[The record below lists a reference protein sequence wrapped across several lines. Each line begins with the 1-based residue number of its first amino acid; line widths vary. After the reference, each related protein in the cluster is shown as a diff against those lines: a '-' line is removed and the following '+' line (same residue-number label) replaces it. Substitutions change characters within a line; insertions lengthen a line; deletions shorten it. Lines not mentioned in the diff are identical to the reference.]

1 MKRAWPENQGRRG
14 GGRGRDADFIRQRQ
28 RFSGF
33 FGPSDKPTEEEQVVE
48 VGLLVRLHWVGQLIG
63 KKGVT
68 IRELKKKS
76 AANMNFGDD
85 EIDVDHGKYNV
96 MAISGTR
103 DQVSKACVGIAEKL
117 GEITQ
122 SEDWKLVFLIPN
134 SYCGMFIGKKG
145 ANVKKMKGDAGDRL
159 WIKLSEDPISLPGA
173 NEVTACS
180 IYGAKIWVKNAI
192 EEAAITLGDISA
204 SIKAELEKIQPP
216 QRYGGDF
223 GRVGGGPTSYGGG
236 FKRDLD
242 NFGGGGHMAGVGGGG
257 TGYRSIDVGGYGRGG
272 GGDYGRGGGGRGYE
286 SRGQD
291 RRGGYGR
298 ESPTRGSG
306 RFGWGRGGASS
317 GRRGW
322 E

>member
-1 MKRAWPENQGRRG
+1 
-14 GGRGRDADFIRQRQ
+14 
-28 RFSGF
+28 
-33 FGPSDKPTEEEQVVE
+33 VE

-85 EIDVDHGKYNV
+85 EIDVDHDKYNV

-103 DQVSKACVGIAEKL
+103 DQVSRACVAIAGKL

-145 ANVKKMKGDAGDRL
+145 ANVKKMKGEAGDRL

-180 IYGAKIWVKNAI
+180 IYGAEEYVKHAI

-216 QRYGGDF
+216 KFGGDF
-223 GRVGGGPTSYGGG
+223 GRVAGGPASYGGG
-236 FKRDLD
+236 FRRDLD
-242 NFGGGGHMAGVGGGG
+242 NFGGGGRGGGS
-257 TGYRSIDVGGYGRGG
+257 GYRSIDVGGYGRGG
-272 GGDYGRGGGGRGYE
+272 GGDYGRRGGGPGYE
-286 SRGQD
+286 RRGQD
-291 RRGGYGR
+291 RRGGFGR